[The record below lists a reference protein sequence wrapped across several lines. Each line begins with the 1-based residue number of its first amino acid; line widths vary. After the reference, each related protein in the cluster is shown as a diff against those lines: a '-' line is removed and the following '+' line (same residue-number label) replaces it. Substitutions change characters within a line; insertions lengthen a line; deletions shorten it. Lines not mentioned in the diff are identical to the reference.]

1 MLKLFLIRIAHQ
13 IKLFIP
19 PIIWSFTRKY
29 FMPDS
34 PQVFEGEYS
43 SLSKVKERGYNTSDS
58 LENSYNETL
67 RELNDYKHLNPPQKS
82 NSHNPIANLL
92 PLVAALVGH
101 KKEISILDFGGG
113 MGRSYLS
120 CLSALQ
126 DSNISIDYHIVDLE
140 DTIEYAMKIYPDN
153 MDVHFYRDIPDTLK
167 DVDIVY
173 LGSTLQYIN
182 AYEALIQR
190 LAKLE
195 PKYFFLTDYF
205 TSPSQT
211 FATAQVNMKDRRIAY
226 WIFNLREIVGI
237 VEQQGYKKIYETKN
251 HQPIYNFS
259 NAHIIDDSCNLLF
272 SRDK

>member
-1 MLKLFLIRIAHQ
+1 MLKLFLIRAVHQ
-13 IKLFIP
+13 IKPIVP

-29 FMPDS
+29 FKPDS

-43 SLSKVKERGYNTSDS
+43 SLSKVKERGYNTLDS
-58 LENSYNETL
+58 LENLYNETL
-67 RELNDYKHLNPPQKS
+67 RELNDNKHLKPHTS
-82 NSHNPIANLL
+82 NAHNPIANLL
-92 PLVAALVGH
+92 PLVVALVGH

-113 MGRSYLS
+113 MGRSYLR

-153 MDVHFYRDIPDTLK
+153 MDVHFHRDIPESLT

-182 AYEALIQR
+182 AYQALIQR
-190 LAKLE
+190 LAKLK

-205 TSPSQT
+205 TSQAET

-226 WIFNLREIVGI
+226 WIFNLREIVGL
-237 VEQQGYKKIYETKN
+237 VEQQGYEKIYETRN
-251 HQPIYNFS
+251 HQPFQNFS
-259 NAHIIDDSCNLLF
+259 NEFNIDDSCNLLF
-272 SRDK
+272 SRNE